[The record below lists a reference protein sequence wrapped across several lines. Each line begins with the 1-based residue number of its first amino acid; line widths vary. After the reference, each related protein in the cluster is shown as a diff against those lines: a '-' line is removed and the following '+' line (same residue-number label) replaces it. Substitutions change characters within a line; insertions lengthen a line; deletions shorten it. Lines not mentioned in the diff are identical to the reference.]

1 MTTSTNEPTVTS
13 ANGQE
18 VERLRA
24 YLTAIADGAHGR
36 ASHTWIKSMANG
48 ALRGDPILVGDMGN
62 LRQIPAEHPPRD
74 PKICDHK
81 SPITGKPTLHDNGE
95 CYLCDSFPVSGSGGT

>member
-13 ANGQE
+13 TNCQE

-24 YLTAIADGAHGR
+24 YLTAIADGASGQ
-36 ASHTWIKSMANG
+36 ASHTWIKSMAHG

-62 LRQIPAEHPPRD
+62 LRQIPAPGSFCEAKPCLPE
-74 PKICDHK
+74 
-81 SPITGKPTLHDNGE
+81 SPCQHSHE
-95 CYLCDSFPVSGSGGT
+95 CYVSPASGGEKP